1 MSLQYLMKEI
11 RDEVDFLHADKLQ
24 SFIQV
29 NCNTL
34 IIKFSQMA
42 ILSLL
47 MGKIKHSQITQSNK
61 FAISLQYLRKEVVD
75 GVNFLHANKH

>member
-1 MSLQYLMKEI
+1 MKEV

-29 NCNTL
+29 NSNTL

-47 MGKIKHSQITQSNK
+47 MGKIKRSQITQSNK
-61 FAISLQYLRKEVVD
+61 FAISLQYLRKEVVH